1 MYNIDGKRSCF
12 VRVLGFWD
20 ANETLSFQ
28 QVKNVKRKHRKACVL
43 LIEGNTNDKK
53 KG

>member
-1 MYNIDGKRSCF
+1 M
-12 VRVLGFWD
+12 RVLGFQG

-28 QVKNVKRKHRKACVL
+28 QVKNVKRKHKKACVL
-43 LIEGNTNDKK
+43 LIEGNTNEKK

>member
-1 MYNIDGKRSCF
+1 MFLLCKG
-12 VRVLGFWD
+12 VRML
-20 ANETLSFQ
+20 TRLSFQ